1 MIEDIDLYKEY
12 ITGTLDDCIKQ
23 NKRKFVLYPNG
34 EITNIVKQ
42 VLDNVYNITPV
53 FIVDN
58 YKYDQKS
65 VFNFEKAI
73 HMTENDMY
81 YLVCSDNDLHYDSIR
96 ETLKKYIKEEQI
108 VDLFPDINALEY
120 IDNACKLLKE
130 LDEKRADMEI

>member
-65 VFNFEKAI
+65 VVNFEKAVQ
-73 HMTENDMY
+73 MTDRDMY
-81 YLVCSDNDLHYDSIR
+81 YLVCSDNDLYYNEIR
-96 ETLKKYIKEEQI
+96 NTLRRYIKDEQI

-130 LDEKRADMEI
+130 LDEKIADMEI

>member
-1 MIEDIDLYKEY
+1 MIDVDLYKEY
-12 ITGTLDDCIKQ
+12 ITGTLDDCVKQ

-58 YKYDQKS
+58 YKYDQKN
-65 VFNFEKAI
+65 VFNFEKAVQ
-73 HMTENDMY
+73 MTDVDMY
-81 YLVCSDNDLHYDSIR
+81 YLVCSDNELYYDNIR
-96 ETLKKYIKEEQI
+96 NTLRRYIKDEQI

-130 LDEKRADMEI
+130 LDEKIADMEI

>member
-1 MIEDIDLYKEY
+1 MIDVDLYKEY
-12 ITGTLDDCIKQ
+12 ITGTLDDCVKQ

-58 YKYDQKS
+58 YKYDQKN
-65 VFNFEKAI
+65 VFNFEKAVQ
-73 HMTENDMY
+73 MTDVDMY
-81 YLVCSDNDLHYDSIR
+81 YLVCSDNELYYDNIR
-96 ETLKKYIKEEQI
+96 NTLRRYIKDEQI

-130 LDEKRADMEI
+130 

>member
-1 MIEDIDLYKEY
+1 MIDIDLYKEY

-65 VFNFEKAI
+65 VFNFEKAVQ
-73 HMTENDMY
+73 MTDSDMY
-81 YLVCSDNDLHYDSIR
+81 YLVCSDNELYYDDIR
-96 ETLKKYIKEEQI
+96 NTLRRYIKDEQI

-130 LDEKRADMEI
+130 LDEKIADMEI

>member
-1 MIEDIDLYKEY
+1 MIDVDLYKEY
-12 ITGTLDDCIKQ
+12 ITGTLDDCVKQ

-58 YKYDQKS
+58 YKYDQKN
-65 VFNFEKAI
+65 VFNFEKAVQ
-73 HMTENDMY
+73 MTDVDMY
-81 YLVCSDNDLHYDSIR
+81 YLVCSDNELYYDNIR
-96 ETLKKYIKEEQI
+96 NTLRRYVKDEQI

-130 LDEKRADMEI
+130 LDEKIADMEI

>member
-1 MIEDIDLYKEY
+1 MIDVDLYKEY

-58 YKYDQKS
+58 YKYDQKN
-65 VFNFEKAI
+65 VFNFEKAVQ
-73 HMTENDMY
+73 MTDVDMY
-81 YLVCSDNDLHYDSIR
+81 YLVCSDNELYYDNIR
-96 ETLKKYIKEEQI
+96 NTLRRYVKDEQI
-108 VDLFPDINALEY
+108 VDLFPDINTLEY
-120 IDNACKLLKE
+120 TDNAYRLLQE
-130 LDEKRADMEI
+130 LDENIVNREI

>member
-1 MIEDIDLYKEY
+1 MIDVDLYKEY

-58 YKYDQKS
+58 YKYDQKN
-65 VFNFEKAI
+65 VFNFEKAVQ
-73 HMTENDMY
+73 MTDVDMY
-81 YLVCSDNDLHYDSIR
+81 YLVCSDNDLYYDNIR
-96 ETLKKYIKEEQI
+96 NTLRMYVKDEQI
-108 VDLFPDINALEY
+108 VDLFPDINTLECT
-120 IDNACKLLKE
+120 DNAYRLLQEVVDKI
-130 LDEKRADMEI
+130 ADRKI

>member
-58 YKYDQKS
+58 YKYDQKN
-65 VFNFEKAI
+65 VFNFEKAVQ
-73 HMTENDMY
+73 MTDGDMY
-81 YLVCSDNDLHYDSIR
+81 YLVCSDNDLYYDNIR
-96 ETLKKYIKEEQI
+96 NTLRRYVKDEQI
-108 VDLFPDINALEY
+108 VDLFPDINALECT
-120 IDNACKLLKE
+120 DNAYRLLKE
-130 LDEKRADMEI
+130 LDEKITDRKI

>member
-1 MIEDIDLYKEY
+1 MIDIDLYKEY

-65 VFNFEKAI
+65 VFNFEKAVQ
-73 HMTENDMY
+73 MTDSDMY
-81 YLVCSDNDLHYDSIR
+81 YLVCSDNELYYDNIR
-96 ETLKKYIKEEQI
+96 NTLRRYVKDEQI
-108 VDLFPDINALEY
+108 VDLFPDINTLEY
-120 IDNACKLLKE
+120 TDNAYRLLQE
-130 LDEKRADMEI
+130 LDENIVNREI

>member
-65 VFNFEKAI
+65 VFNFEKAVY
-73 HMTENDMY
+73 MTDRDMY
-81 YLVCSDNDLHYDSIR
+81 YLVCSDNDLYYNEIR
-96 ETLKKYIKEEQI
+96 NTLRRYIKDEQI

-130 LDEKRADMEI
+130 LDEKIADMEI

>member
-1 MIEDIDLYKEY
+1 MIDVDLYKEY

-58 YKYDQKS
+58 YKYDQKN
-65 VFNFEKAI
+65 VFNFEKAVQ
-73 HMTENDMY
+73 MTDGDMY
-81 YLVCSDNDLHYDSIR
+81 YLVCSDNDLYYDNIR
-96 ETLKKYIKEEQI
+96 NTLRMYVKDEQI
-108 VDLFPDINALEY
+108 VDLSPDINTLECT
-120 IDNACKLLKE
+120 DNAYRLLQE
-130 LDEKRADMEI
+130 LDDKIADRKI

>member
-1 MIEDIDLYKEY
+1 MIDIDLYKEY

-58 YKYDQKS
+58 YKYDQKN
-65 VFNFEKAI
+65 VFNFEKAVQ
-73 HMTENDMY
+73 MTDVDMY
-81 YLVCSDNDLHYDSIR
+81 YLVCSDNELYYDNIR
-96 ETLKKYIKEEQI
+96 NTLRRYVKDEQI
-108 VDLFPDINALEY
+108 VDLFPDINTLEY
-120 IDNACKLLKE
+120 TDNAYRLLQE
-130 LDEKRADMEI
+130 LDENIVNREI